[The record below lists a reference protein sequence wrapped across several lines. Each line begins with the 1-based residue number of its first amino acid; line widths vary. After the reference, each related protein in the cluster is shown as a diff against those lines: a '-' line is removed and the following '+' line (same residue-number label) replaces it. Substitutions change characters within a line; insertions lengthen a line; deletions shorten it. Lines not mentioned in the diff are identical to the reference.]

1 MSLVY
6 EWTITKVKTRTD
18 LQNRT
23 NSICGVDWL
32 VQGWDING
40 DEGYYEGACTL
51 SSDESENFISFNNL
65 TEENVLSWVQS
76 AISDD
81 QRDIIEKTIL
91 DTIEYKKRPVQYKD
105 SLPWE

>member
-6 EWTITKVKTRTD
+6 EWTITKVQTRTD
-18 LQNRT
+18 TQNRE

-51 SSDESENFISFNNL
+51 SSDDTGWFTSFDQL
-65 TEENVLSWVQS
+65 TETQVIQWVQS
-76 AISDD
+76 AISDEEMD
-81 QRDIIEKTIL
+81 RIEKTIL
-91 DTIEYKKRPVQYKD
+91 EDIEYKKRPIEYKET
-105 SLPWE
+105 LPWA